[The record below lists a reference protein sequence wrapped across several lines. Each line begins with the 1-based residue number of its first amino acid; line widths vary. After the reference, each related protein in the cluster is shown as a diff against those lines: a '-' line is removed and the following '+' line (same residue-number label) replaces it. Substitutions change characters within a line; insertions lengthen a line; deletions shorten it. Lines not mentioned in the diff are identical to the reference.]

1 MGTPAA
7 AVPTLD
13 ALIESR
19 HEIVAVYT
27 QPDKP
32 AGRGKQMRESDVKRA
47 GVSRGLEVY
56 QPLRLKTPETLEEF
70 RSNAAEI
77 AVVVAYGRILP
88 ENYLTAFPYG
98 ALNLHFSLLPKYR
111 GAAPVNWAIVNG
123 EKETG
128 ITVMR
133 MDAGL
138 DTGDILLQTKTEIG
152 DDENSVDLMARLSVE
167 GAASVVEVMSAIDS
181 IEAQPQDHDRA
192 TYAPMMTKVDGE
204 IDWTMPA
211 KEISDRVRGFQP
223 FPSAFTIFR
232 GGRVTIWSARVGE
245 SGKDAPPGTI
255 VSVSPDEIVVECGTS
270 SLCIKELQSEGK
282 RRMGSRD
289 FINGAKPQVGERLG

>member
-1 MGTPAA
+1 M
-7 AVPTLD
+7 PTLD

-47 GVSRGLEVY
+47 GVSRGLEIY
-56 QPLRLKTPETLEEF
+56 QPLRLKTPETLDEF
-70 RSNAAEI
+70 RSHAADI
-77 AVVVAYGRILP
+77 AIVVAYGRIVP
-88 ENYLTAFPYG
+88 ETYLTAFPYG

-138 DTGDILLQTKTEIG
+138 DTGDILLQTKTGIG
-152 DDENSVDLMARLSVE
+152 DDENSVDLTARLAVR
-167 GAASVVEVMSAIDS
+167 GAASVVEVLSAIDS
-181 IEAQPQDHDRA
+181 IEAHPQDHDRA
-192 TYAPMMTKVDGE
+192 TYAPMMTKDVGE
-204 IDWTMPA
+204 IDWTLPA
-211 KEISDRVRGFQP
+211 KRVSDRVRGFQP

-245 SGKDAPPGTI
+245 SGRGEPPGTI
-255 VSVSPDEIVVECGTS
+255 VSVSPDAIVVECGS
-270 SLCIKELQSEGK
+270 GSLCIKELQIEGK

-289 FINGAKPQVGERLG
+289 FINGAKPQVGEKLG